1 VKTDAER
8 AAPAAPTP
16 KDEKSSKPRHPI
28 LHFLGEVPGLVLMA
42 LILAIVIKTFVIQA
56 FYIPSASMEKTLM
69 IGDRVLVSKIPYYF
83 HDPRRGDIIVFSEP
97 NAAKQPSQGL
107 VGGVAHWL
115 SQTLGVSQPDNPD
128 YIKRVIGVP
137 GDVVTDKNGY
147 VYVNGVR
154 ISEPYLTQ
162 KTNSFPTGPVKVPPG
177 MLFVMGDNRSDSL
190 DSRFGLGV
198 HADKNQPNVG
208 FIPIDKVIGKAVF
221 IVWPPSRMS
230 GL

>member
-8 AAPAAPTP
+8 AAPASPTP
-16 KDEKSSKPRHPI
+16 KDEKPSKRRGPVLR
-28 LHFLGEVPGLVLMA
+28 FLGEVPGLVLMA
-42 LILAIVIKTFVIQA
+42 LILAILIKTFVIQA
-56 FYIPSASMEKTLM
+56 FYIPSQSMEKTLM
-69 IGDRVLVSKIPYYF
+69 VGDRVLVTRLPYYF
-83 HDPRRGDIIVFSEP
+83 HEPRRGDIIVFAEP
-97 NAAKQPSQGL
+97 TPGKQPSQGL
-107 VGGVAHWL
+107 IGGVAHWL
-115 SQTLGVSQPDNPD
+115 SQTLGVSQPDSPD

-137 GDVVTDKNGY
+137 GDTVSAKNGH
-147 VYVNGVR
+147 VYVNGLR

-162 KTNSFPTGPVKVPPG
+162 KTTSFPGKVKVPPG

-198 HADKNQPNVG
+198 HADPKQPGVG

>member
-8 AAPAAPTP
+8 AAPTAPTP
-16 KDEKSSKPRHPI
+16 KDGPSSKPRHPI

-42 LILAIVIKTFVIQA
+42 LILAILIKTFVVQA
-56 FYIPSASMEKTLM
+56 FFIPSASMEKTLM
-69 IGDRVLVSKIPYYF
+69 VGDRVLVTKIPYYF
-83 HDPRRGDIIVFSEP
+83 HGPRRGDIIVFSDP
-97 NAAKQPSQGL
+97 TAAAKPSQGL
-107 VGGVAHWL
+107 VGGIAHWL

-162 KTNSFPTGPVKVPPG
+162 KTSSFPTGPVKVPSG

-198 HADKNQPNVG
+198 HADKNQPGVG